1 MPEPLGGKDE
11 IQNQIRHF
19 TETKTTIETQSQD
32 LRNPTN
38 SNTLDETEIVHLGKF
53 SK

>member
-19 TETKTTIETQSQD
+19 TETETTTETQSQD
-32 LRNPTN
+32 LANPTD
-38 SNTLDETEIVHLGKF
+38 SNTLMKLKLFI
-53 SK
+53 